1 VDLAHRRETA
11 SSEVQSLQKRSKN
24 VANDGSQSL
33 QEEIRELQGEVE
45 RADEELSNMVER
57 LLTLRSRVVRVS
69 LESGDPA
76 REAAG
81 SLVRD
86 LDDLNRRVEAL
97 SETFDEPRSR

>member
-1 VDLAHRRETA
+1 
-11 SSEVQSLQKRSKN
+11 
-24 VANDGSQSL
+24 
-33 QEEIRELQGEVE
+33 
-45 RADEELSNMVER
+45 
-57 LLTLRSRVVRVS
+57 VVRVS

-97 SETFDEPRSR
+97 SETFDEPRGR